1 MGSLGV
7 ALRLDNEEFLE
18 RRRSWA
24 EKVSSLTSGDYRAAS
39 EAAEAIASN
48 KEEAL
53 QFLEWAETWYR
64 DLLIHAVTENS
75 AETINVDMLA
85 EIRSQAANG
94 QIERLLSTFA
104 QTARAAGRIQRNLNR
119 RMVLESLFFN
129 VVGRR

>member
-1 MGSLGV
+1 
-7 ALRLDNEEFLE
+7 
-18 RRRSWA
+18 
-24 EKVSSLTSGDYRAAS
+24 LTSGDYRAAS

-64 DLLIHAVTENS
+64 DLLIHTVTENS
-75 AETINVDMLA
+75 AETVNVDMLA
-85 EIRSQAANG
+85 QIQSQSAKSEVE
-94 QIERLLSTFA
+94 QLLSTFA